1 MPNSLPRHCSQT
13 RHFWGKFQHS
23 GAPKSTPSH
32 QGPPARCCQA
42 RASLPHVLLQK
53 PTQGLAPEHHQHNP
67 KQDQCGGDT
76 CPLRRVFIAFG
87 VVSSNSKFSRAL
99 ANLGLTAGPRAAC
112 YQPPSRLFKPDINL
126 FNVISSL
133 VLLQA
138 SVKQRGA
145 RRCKDQEERGA
156 DNHPGAVLP
165 SPGEFWHPQ
174 SSSSTSKD

>member
-1 MPNSLPRHCSQT
+1 MGTRTPRAGYLLLLGSLAAT
-13 RHFWGKFQHS
+13 V
-23 GAPKSTPSH
+23 
-32 QGPPARCCQA
+32 
-42 RASLPHVLLQK
+42 SL
-53 PTQGLAPEHHQHNP
+53 A
-67 KQDQCGGDT
+67 
-76 CPLRRVFIAFG
+76 
-87 VVSSNSKFSRAL
+87 RAL

-174 SSSSTSKD
+174 SSSPTSKDRSTALNPNSILHPPSPPTLTSSAKQFHQ